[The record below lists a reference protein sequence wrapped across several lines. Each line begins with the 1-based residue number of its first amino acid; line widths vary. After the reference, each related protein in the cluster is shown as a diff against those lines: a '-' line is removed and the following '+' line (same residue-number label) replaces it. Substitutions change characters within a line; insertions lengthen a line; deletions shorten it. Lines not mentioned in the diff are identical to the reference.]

1 MREQIIRLGQS
12 PAPVRLSIITPI
24 HRYDASPLLESMHA
38 APAGVEFILLDDG
51 SQSAALLSRLV
62 DAAYKLAAPVR
73 IIVWEKNRGRAA
85 ARNRLV
91 AEARGAYVL
100 MLDADM
106 LPDAPDF
113 LQRWLN
119 MAENLAPHAA
129 FGGLS
134 LRQVSA
140 TPATALHY
148 DMFAH
153 SDCRS
158 AAERRRSPA
167 QFTASANLM
176 VRRSF
181 LLAHPFDDAFVGW
194 GFEDVEWA
202 LRANAHAPVLHI
214 DNPAT
219 HAGLDDVEALLR
231 KSAQAGSNFARLAHL
246 HPATVSRFAAYRV
259 AAMLQRLPL
268 RRSFRR
274 ASADIARMS
283 HLPAAVRRIALK
295 LFRASHYAEH
305 LA

>member
-1 MREQIIRLGQS
+1 MREQIIAIGQTS
-12 PAPVRLSIITPI
+12 TPVRLSVITPV
-24 HRYDASPLLESMHA
+24 HRYDASPLLRSMRA

-51 SQSAALLSRLV
+51 SQSAALLSRLA
-62 DAAYKLAAPVR
+62 DTAYKLAAPVR

-91 AEARGAYVL
+91 TEARGAYVL

-113 LQRWLN
+113 LQRWLDV
-119 MAENLAPHAA
+119 AELQAPHAA

-148 DMFAH
+148 DMFAR

-158 AAERRRSPA
+158 TAERQRSPA

-202 LRANAHAPVLHI
+202 LRANAHAPVLHV

-231 KSAQAGSNFARLAHL
+231 KSAQAGPNFARLAHL
-246 HPATVSRFAAYRV
+246 HPALVSRFAAYRV

-268 RRSFRR
+268 PRLFRR
-274 ASADIARMS
+274 ISADIARMS
-283 HLPAAVRRIALK
+283 LLPAAVRRIALK